1 MERTLSSDLFFEE
14 KAVNTQAAM
23 PLRVLANL
31 MLWQRRISSRH
42 QLARLDS
49 RLLGQLND
57 RQLSDLSIS
66 HADRL
71 NELDKP
77 FWR

>member
-1 MERTLSSDLFFEE
+1 MERTLSSELFNESNT
-14 KAVNTQAAM
+14 VNTQASM

-49 RLLGQLND
+49 RLLADAGISEAQ
-57 RQLSDLSIS
+57 RYEELS
-66 HADRL
+66 
-71 NELDKP
+71 KP

>member
-14 KAVNTQAAM
+14 KAVNTRASL
-23 PLRVLANL
+23 PLRVIANL

-49 RLLGQLND
+49 RLLADAGISEAQ
-57 RQLSDLSIS
+57 RYEELS
-66 HADRL
+66 
-71 NELDKP
+71 KP

>member
-1 MERTLSSDLFFEE
+1 MERTLSSDLFNESNT
-14 KAVNTQAAM
+14 VNTKASM

-49 RLLGQLND
+49 RLLDDAGISEAQ
-57 RQLSDLSIS
+57 RYEELS
-66 HADRL
+66 
-71 NELDKP
+71 KP

>member
-1 MERTLSSDLFFEE
+1 MERTLSSDLFNESNT
-14 KAVNTQAAM
+14 VNTQASM

-49 RLLGQLND
+49 RLL
-57 RQLSDLSIS
+57 
-66 HADRL
+66 ADAGFSEAQRL
-71 NELDKP
+71 EELRKP

>member
-1 MERTLSSDLFFEE
+1 MERTLSSELFSESST
-14 KAVNTQAAM
+14 VNSQASM

-31 MLWQRRISSRH
+31 MLWQRHISSRH

-49 RLLGQLND
+49 RLLADAGISEAQ
-57 RQLSDLSIS
+57 RYEELS
-66 HADRL
+66 
-71 NELDKP
+71 KP

>member
-1 MERTLSSDLFFEE
+1 MERTLSSDLVFQNSSE
-14 KAVNTQAAM
+14 TSHTSL
-23 PLRVLANL
+23 PLRLFANL

-49 RLLGQLND
+49 RLLADAGISEAQ
-57 RQLSDLSIS
+57 RYEELS
-66 HADRL
+66 
-71 NELDKP
+71 KP

>member
-1 MERTLSSDLFFEE
+1 MERTLSSDLFTESNT
-14 KAVNTQAAM
+14 VNNQASM

-49 RLLGQLND
+49 RLLADAGISEAQ
-57 RQLSDLSIS
+57 RYEELST
-66 HADRL
+66 
-71 NELDKP
+71 P

>member
-14 KAVNTQAAM
+14 KAVNTQASL

-31 MLWQRRISSRH
+31 MLWQRRIASRH

-49 RLLGQLND
+49 RLLADAGISEAQ
-57 RQLSDLSIS
+57 RYEELS
-66 HADRL
+66 
-71 NELDKP
+71 KP

>member
-1 MERTLSSDLFFEE
+1 MERTLSSGLFLEE
-14 KAVNTQAAM
+14 KAVNTQASL

-49 RLLGQLND
+49 RLLADAGISEAQ
-57 RQLSDLSIS
+57 RYEELS
-66 HADRL
+66 
-71 NELDKP
+71 KP

>member
-1 MERTLSSDLFFEE
+1 MERTLSSGLHFE
-14 KAVNTQAAM
+14 NTANNAQASM

-49 RLLGQLND
+49 RLLADAGISQAQ
-57 RQLSDLSIS
+57 RYEELS
-66 HADRL
+66 
-71 NELDKP
+71 KP

>member
-1 MERTLSSDLFFEE
+1 MERTLSSELFSESST
-14 KAVNTQAAM
+14 VNSQASM

-49 RLLGQLND
+49 RLLADAGISEAQ
-57 RQLSDLSIS
+57 RYEELS
-66 HADRL
+66 
-71 NELDKP
+71 KP

>member
-1 MERTLSSDLFFEE
+1 MERTLSSDLFNESN
-14 KAVNTQAAM
+14 AVNPQASM
-23 PLRVLANL
+23 PLRVIANL

-49 RLLGQLND
+49 RLLADAGISEAQ
-57 RQLSDLSIS
+57 RYEELS
-66 HADRL
+66 
-71 NELDKP
+71 KP

>member
-1 MERTLSSDLFFEE
+1 MEHTLRSDLRFNDSVTHA
-14 KAVNTQAAM
+14 KASL

-31 MLWQRRISSRH
+31 SLWQRRLASRH

-49 RLLGQLND
+49 RLLADAGISEAQ
-57 RQLSDLSIS
+57 RFEELS
-66 HADRL
+66 
-71 NELDKP
+71 KP

>member
-1 MERTLSSDLFFEE
+1 MERTLSSDLFNESNT
-14 KAVNTQAAM
+14 VNNQASM

-49 RLLGQLND
+49 LLLADAGISEAQ
-57 RQLSDLSIS
+57 RYEELS
-66 HADRL
+66 
-71 NELDKP
+71 KP

>member
-1 MERTLSSDLFFEE
+1 MERTLSSELLNESN
-14 KAVNTQAAM
+14 AVKTQTSM
-23 PLRVLANL
+23 PLRALANL

-49 RLLGQLND
+49 RLLADAGISEAQ
-57 RQLSDLSIS
+57 RYEELS
-66 HADRL
+66 
-71 NELDKP
+71 KP